1 MDSSKMMADSSK
13 MAAPAATPAPTG
25 SKKPN

>member
-1 MDSSKMMADSSK
+1 MMADSSK
-13 MAAPAATPAPTG
+13 MAAPAATPGATKAPAG